1 MSKVSVVLKEDVD
14 KLGHAG
20 DLVQVS
26 RGYARNFLIPQKLG
40 IEADSQNIAM
50 VEHQRRLAK
59 ERAEKQKIALQG
71 LADRLASVEVSLP
84 VKVGENEKMFGSVT
98 AHDIVEALAK
108 QDIHLDK
115 KQVHLERPIREI
127 GTVEVPVRLSGGLR
141 SKVNVHIVPE
151 A

>member
-1 MSKVSVVLKEDVD
+1 MSKISVVLKEDVD

-26 RGYARNFLIPQKLG
+26 RGFARNYLIPQKLG
-40 IEADSQNIAM
+40 VEADSQNLAF

-59 ERAEKQKIALQG
+59 ERAEKQRVELQS
-71 LADRLASVEVSLP
+71 LSDRLASLEVSLP

-108 QDIHLDK
+108 LDIHLDK
-115 KQVHLERPIREI
+115 KAVHLERPIREI

-141 SKVNVHIVPE
+141 SKVNVHIHPE